1 METKKAEETR
11 KAIRE
16 RYRRIAEDRSIKQSG
31 CAGGGSCCGQ
41 GERDAEDLSEALGY
55 SHEETSCVPA
65 GANMGLG
72 CGNPSTIASLKP
84 GETVLDLGSGG
95 GFDCLLASR
104 AVGEN
109 GKVIGVDMT
118 PEMLAKARGNAREMG
133 VRNVEFRMGEIE
145 RLPVEDKSVDVIIS
159 NCVINLSPEK
169 GKVFREA
176 FRVLKPGG
184 RLAVSDVVA
193 TRDLPD
199 EIRQNLALVSACMGG
214 AETVGTIQSILMETG
229 FQQIK
234 VTPVEESARF
244 IHEWL
249 PESGIE
255 GYIVSAAIE
264 AVKPLDRESK
274 PTAAGRG
281 KDAEEMED
289 IKQKTYGRFKSGY
302 LCAEA
307 VSTVV
312 LEACGHKPGN
322 EVSRCA
328 SGFCGGVGG
337 TTEDLCGAYTGG
349 VLALGYLLGRERPGD
364 SLEEC
369 GFFIRRFREE
379 FLARFGSLNC
389 FSILKGF
396 ERDDNPALSCVQLSA
411 QSAEMLAD
419 MLVDAGD
426 LRGIAI
432 SAFQSTP
439 RNRVE
444 LGCCPFSAK
453 RLFDRG

>member
-1 METKKAEETR
+1 MTTDRAEKTR
-11 KAIRE
+11 TAVRE
-16 RYRRIAEDRSIKQSG
+16 RYGRIVEDRFVEQSM
-31 CAGGGSCCGQ
+31 CAVGSCCGQ
-41 GERDAEDLSEALGY
+41 GKRNPEDLSEALGY
-55 SHEETSCVPA
+55 SHQETGSVPP

-72 CGNPSTIASLKP
+72 CGNPGTIASLKA

-104 AVGEN
+104 AVGES

-118 PEMLAKARGNAREMG
+118 PEMLAKAKDNAEKMA

-145 RLPVEDKSVDVIIS
+145 RLPVEDRSVDVIIS

-169 GKVFREA
+169 GRVFREA

-199 EIRQNLALVSACMGG
+199 EIRENLGLVTACMGG
-214 AETVGTIQSILMETG
+214 AETVETIQNILEETG
-229 FQQIK
+229 FRQVK
-234 VTPVEESARF
+234 VTPIEESAHF
-244 IHEWL
+244 IREWL

-255 GYIVSAAIE
+255 GYIVSATIE
-264 AVKPLDRESK
+264 AVKPLDRRSELTDEVPREK
-274 PTAAGRG
+274 P
-281 KDAEEMED
+281 KEMEH
-289 IKQKTYGRFKSGY
+289 IKKKTYGLFKAGY

-307 VSTVV
+307 VSTAV
-312 LEACGHKPGN
+312 LGAFGHKPSN
-322 EVSRCA
+322 EVTRCV

-349 VLALGYLLGRERPGD
+349 VLALGYLLGRERPGE

-369 GFFIRRFREE
+369 GIFIKQFRKA
-379 FLARFGSLNC
+379 FLDRFGSLNC
-389 FSILKGF
+389 STILKGL
-396 ERDDNPALSCVQLSA
+396 EKNDNPAFSCIQLSA

-419 MLVDAGD
+419 ILQEVGKI
-426 LRGIAI
+426 RGIDLN
-432 SAFQSTP
+432 AFQSTP

-453 RLFDRG
+453 KLI